1 MASLLYGCLDPSP
14 KTKEYPV
21 AASQY
26 FYHEGFNAV
35 YLDSSGNV
43 TGALTA
49 TATLLGVAVVPKGR
63 GAGSSDDYWLSSATA
78 AADRIPVI
86 LAKDGYEFLA
96 PGIITCTAAMTGGA
110 WDIVAVNDGTATYVD
125 LDTSSTDVVICT
137 DLGVNR
143 KAGAPATSAVVII
156 NPAKIQADT

>member
-1 MASLLYGCLDPSP
+1 MASVLYGCLHPSP

-35 YLDSSGNV
+35 YLDTSGHV

-49 TATLLGVAVVPKGR
+49 TTTLLGYAVVPKGR

-78 AADRIPVI
+78 GKDKIAVI
-86 LAKDGYEFLA
+86 DALDGYEFLA
-96 PGIITCTAAMTGGA
+96 PGIITVTAAMKGGA

-125 LDTSSTDVVICT
+125 FDTSSTDVVICV
-137 DLGVNR
+137 DLGVNV
-143 KAGAPATSAVVII
+143 KAGAPITSGVVKF
-156 NPAKIQADT
+156 NPAKRQADT

>member
-1 MASLLYGCLDPSP
+1 MASLVYGCLDPCP

-26 FYHEGFNAV
+26 FYHEGFNAC

-49 TATLLGVAVVPKGR
+49 TATLLGYAIVPKGM
-63 GAGSSDDYWLSSATA
+63 GAGTSADYWLSSATA
-78 AADRIPVI
+78 AADRIAVI
-86 LAKDGYEFLA
+86 DALDGYEFLA
-96 PGIITCTAAMTGGA
+96 PGIITVTAAMTGGS
-110 WDIVAVNDGTATYVD
+110 WDLVAVNDGTATYVD
-125 LDTSSTDVVICT
+125 FDTSSTAVVICT

-143 KAGAPATSAVVII
+143 KADAPITSGVVKF
-156 NPAKIQADT
+156 NPAKRQAD